1 MKKVLSSLL
10 LTSATMM
17 MFGQVVVSDNFTSYT
32 NGNLS
37 TDVTGTTAGQGSWYA
52 QGGAAGDY
60 QISTI
65 DATHGKSMSI
75 TSGAGAA
82 TTDNRFTWKSF
93 STAATTSNNYIIGTF
108 DIYTGAAAGASQY
121 YCTIYSAST
130 PIAAIIYDTATKK
143 FIGAG
148 RYTNPATSV
157 AVFGSLGNLGSNTY
171 PANTWVTV
179 SVAYNKTNG
188 GFYFTTPEGSYSL
201 TASSATLTLIP
212 NQTAVEADFYVINGT
227 GNTVTNTA
235 IFDNIQFQFTGAT
248 LGTSESIDLAKSK
261 VVSLYP
267 NPTSDVLNIKT
278 DSKINAVSVVDMT
291 GRKVDV
297 KLNGTQV
304 DVRSL
309 PIGTYLINIETKDG
323 ISTEKFI
330 KK

>member
-10 LTSATMM
+10 LVSMSM
-17 MFGQVVVSDNFTSYT
+17 IMFGQVVVSDNFTSYN

-37 TDVTGTTAGQGSWYA
+37 TDITGATAGQGSWYT
-52 QGGAAGDY
+52 QGGAVTNY
-60 QISTI
+60 QITTI
-65 DATHGKSMSI
+65 DAAHGKSMSI

-82 TTDNRFTWKSF
+82 NTDSRFTWKSF
-93 STAATTSNNYIIGTF
+93 STTATASNNYIVGKF

-121 YCTIYSAST
+121 YCTLYST
-130 PIAAIIYDTATKK
+130 VPIAAIVYDTTTKK

-148 RYTNPATSV
+148 RYTNASGVATFAS
-157 AVFGSLGNLGSNTY
+157 FGTLGTNTY

-188 GFYFTTPEGSYSL
+188 SFYFTTPQGTYSVTSV
-201 TASSATLTLIP
+201 TAPAALIP
-212 NQTAVEADFYVINGT
+212 NLTATEADFYIINAT
-227 GNTVTNTA
+227 GNTVANTA
-235 IFDNIQFQFTGAT
+235 VFDNIQFQFATTAT
-248 LGTSESIDLAKSK
+248 LGTSESKDLMKDLSIS
-261 VVSLYP
+261 VYP
-267 NPTSDVLNIKT
+267 NPTSEFLNIKT

-297 KLNGTQV
+297 KISGSQV

-309 PIGTYLINIETKDG
+309 STGTYLITVETKEG
-323 ISTEKFI
+323 TSSQKFI